1 MTSPCPL
8 ELARVRLADW
18 HPSALECF
26 TNHLRVSPPFVVQ
39 LALLR
44 DVPEVQG
51 IGVGLVRIRGTV
63 AEHDDVSAGAKHL
76 QEIGNRW
83 GRLAHADATTSAAI
97 TSAGPEPRL
106 SHSNSSSVREC
117 DQRRRRS
124 QGHVAAG
131 SKLMMRDS
139 GRTGIRGRR

>member
-1 MTSPCPL
+1 MDASPSPTSNQSLPS
-8 ELARVRLADW
+8 ASSTTW

-26 TNHLRVSPPFVVQ
+26 TNHLRVSPPLVVQ

-76 QEIGNRW
+76 QEIGND
-83 GRLAHADATTSAAI
+83 GDAWPTPTQ
-97 TSAGPEPRL
+97 PRA
-106 SHSNSSSVREC
+106 
-117 DQRRRRS
+117 RRS
-124 QGHVAAG
+124 RVQAPSRG
-131 SKLMMRDS
+131 SHIPTPRQYANAISVGDDLRATSPPDRS
-139 GRTGIRGRR
+139 